1 MILYH
6 YTTISA
12 LLAILQPE
20 SLSFHCTRHDYLN
33 DKQELTYCKDS
44 FLNMLKDYEI
54 ENGIQ
59 GELKLADSIRVREY
73 ETETFGNPNYYI
85 LSLSQNKDSLP
96 MWRMYGEECN
106 GIAIGIN
113 IDERNAISTEDSLL
127 ISILSLISTEFSGFE
142 LNRIRYGIKQDFVSA
157 KVNSMYMAIQ
167 QNRADINTIHKVY
180 SGFIQDSAIYIK
192 NPVFA
197 YEKEWRLALTETD
210 NKPKYKVR
218 NNVIVPYVE
227 ISLNKNMLKEIVLGP
242 SCEYE
247 LNNKSLK
254 MLLNSRG
261 YEHVKICKSDILYR
275 R

>member
-20 SLSFHCTRHDYLN
+20 SLRFHCTRHDYLN
-33 DKQELTYCKDS
+33 DKQELTYCKDG

-54 ENGIQ
+54 ENCIQ

-73 ETETFGNPNYYI
+73 ETETLGNPNYYI

-113 IDERNAISTEDSLL
+113 IDERNAISAEDSLL

-142 LNRIRYGIKQDFVSA
+142 LNKIRYGIKQDFVSA
-157 KVNSMYMAIQ
+157 KINSMYMAIQ
-167 QNRADINTIHKVY
+167 QNRADINTIHNVF

-192 NPVFA
+192 SPVFD
-197 YEKEWRLALTETD
+197 YEKEWRLALSETD

-261 YEHVKICKSDILYR
+261 YEHVKICKSEILYR